1 MKKAAIILLVLDFL
15 LIGCRN
21 DGPLSNSGASATQ
34 VGESSTERVTK
45 DATVPA
51 PDEDSGVIVG
61 QLVHEVSGIGI
72 GRQLIYL
79 GEYLPLT
86 PGPGEMI
93 AMQVESS
100 ISTET
105 DEDGYFV
112 FEGVK
117 PGTYPLIVWNPLTS
131 KVVPDESGEAALD
144 VVVRAG
150 EITDL
155 NVISIIW
162 P

>member
-1 MKKAAIILLVLDFL
+1 MKKAAIILLFLNLL
-15 LIGCRN
+15 LIGCRQ
-21 DGPLSNSGASATQ
+21 DGSLSSSEASATK
-34 VGESSTERVTK
+34 VGASPIEQATK

-105 DEDGYFV
+105 DVDGYFE
-112 FEGVK
+112 FEGIE

-144 VVVRAG
+144 VLVRAG